1 MTRRER
7 VRYWFDRTMSKGT
20 PALIGWLGL
29 ASAALVLVVASA
41 AVVLAPRDSEE
52 NGHWTGMIWRSLL
65 RTLDPGTMGDDTGTG
80 PFLALMLVSTVGG
93 IFIVS
98 ALIGVLTTGLEAKI
112 GELRKGRSR
121 IVEQGHTVLL
131 GWSDQ
136 VFTVV
141 AELVEANQSKRRS
154 CVAILAD
161 RDKVEMEDAIRARVG
176 DLGRTR
182 IVCRTGDPLKVADVE
197 LVSPGTARSILIV
210 TPEVADAD
218 TRVIKVLLTLGAR
231 TWGRHRPHV
240 VAAVH
245 DSANLPAARLAGG
258 DRAHVIDADDVA
270 IRLIVQSHRQS
281 GLSQVCTELLDFAG
295 HEFYMRPEPSLAGVP
310 FGESLAAYDLGV
322 PAGLR
327 RGDGTV
333 LLNPPMDTV
342 IQADDEIIIL
352 AEDDLLIRLAAGP
365 PPAVREEALST
376 ATARDPVPERTLML
390 GWNHRAPK
398 IIELLDEFLAP
409 ASELVVAAP
418 REDPTGALPPAAN
431 LKIDFIRAEPTE
443 RPSLESLDVGSFQK
457 VIVLSDA
464 GHDPDHADARTL
476 VTLLHLRDMED
487 ALGTPPPT
495 EEPTP
500 HTPHAPRN
508 DPAPGGGAT
517 PHAPRNDPFAIVSE
531 INDDAN
537 REIAQVTKADDFVVS
552 EKLISLMLTQL
563 SENRHLYD
571 VFVDLL
577 DPAGSEIY
585 LKPACD
591 YLVPGAEANFATLIE
606 SARRRGEVALGYR
619 VTARFHEPPGYGV
632 KLNPDKAAPLT
643 LAADDRVIVLAED

>member
-1 MTRRER
+1 MGPVTRRER

-29 ASAALVLVVASA
+29 ASVALVLVVASA

-52 NGHWTGMIWRSLL
+52 NGHWTGMVWRSLL

-80 PFLALMLVSTVGG
+80 PFLALMLVSTIGG

-98 ALIGVLTTGLEAKI
+98 SLIGVLTTGLEAKI

-131 GWSDQ
+131 GWSEQ

-154 CVAILAD
+154 CVAILAN

-210 TPEVADAD
+210 TPEMADAD
-218 TRVIKVLLTLGAR
+218 TRVIKVLLSLGAR
-231 TWGRHRPHV
+231 TWGRQRPHV

-258 DRAHVIDADDVA
+258 ERAHIIDADDVA

-295 HEFYMRPEPSLAGVP
+295 HEFYMRPEPSLAGLP
-310 FGESLAAYDLGV
+310 FGDSLSAYDLGV

-342 IQADDEIIIL
+342 IRADDEIIIL
-352 AEDDLLIRLAAGP
+352 AEDDLLIRLASGP
-365 PPAVREEALST
+365 APAVREEAIG
-376 ATARDPVPERTLML
+376 APTAREPVPERTLML

-418 REDPTGALPPAAN
+418 REDPTGGLAPAAN
-431 LKIDFIRAEPTE
+431 LKVDFVRAEPTD
-443 RPSLESLDVGSFQK
+443 RPSLESLDVGSYQK

-487 ALGTPPPT
+487 ALGAPPPGEGT
-495 EEPTP
+495 A
-500 HTPHAPRN
+500 PHAPRS
-508 DPAPGGGAT
+508 
-517 PHAPRNDPFAIVSE
+517 DPFAIVSE

-585 LKPACD
+585 LKPAGD
-591 YLVPGAEANFATLIE
+591 YLVPGVEANFATLIE

-619 VTARFHEPPGYGV
+619 LTARFHEPPGYGV
-632 KLNPDKAAPLT
+632 ALNPDKAAPLT

>member
-1 MTRRER
+1 LAHATRGDRI
-7 VRYWFDRTMSKGT
+7 RYWFDRTMSKGT

-29 ASAALVLVVASA
+29 ASVALVLVVATA
-41 AVVLAPRDSEE
+41 AVVIAPGDSDG
-52 NGHWTGMIWRSLL
+52 NGHWPGMVWRSLL
-65 RTLDPGTMGDDTGTG
+65 RTLDPGTMGGDTGTA
-80 PFLALMLVSTVGG
+80 PFLALMLISTIGG

-98 ALIGVLTTGLEAKI
+98 SLIGVITTGLEAKI
-112 GELRKGRSR
+112 AELRKGRSR
-121 IVEQGHTVLL
+121 IVEHGHTVLL

-141 AELVEANQSKRRS
+141 AELVEANQSERRS

-161 RDKVEMEDAIRARVG
+161 RDKVAMEDAIRARVG

-197 LVSPGTARSILIV
+197 LVSPGTARSIMVV
-210 TPEVADAD
+210 TPEVEDAD
-218 TRVIKVLLTLGAR
+218 TRVIKVLLSLGAR
-231 TWGRHRPHV
+231 SWGRHRPHV

-258 DRAHVIDADDVA
+258 GAAHVIDADDVA

-281 GLSQVCTELLDFAG
+281 GLSQVCTDLLDYAG
-295 HEFYMRPEPSLAGVP
+295 HEFYMRAEPSLVGTT
-310 FGESLAAYDLGV
+310 FGESLSAYRLGV

-327 RGDGTV
+327 RADGAV

-342 IQADDEIIIL
+342 ISADDEIIVL
-352 AEDDLLIRLAAGP
+352 AEDDLMIELAAGP
-365 PPAVREEALST
+365 APAVSEPAITT
-376 ATARDPVPERTLML
+376 ATAREPVPERTLVL

-409 ASELVVAAP
+409 GSALVVAAP
-418 REDPTGALPPAAN
+418 REDPTGELPPPAN
-431 LKIDFIRAEPTE
+431 LKLGFVRAEPTE
-443 RPSLESLDVGSFQK
+443 RPSLESLDVGSYQH
-457 VIVLSDA
+457 VVVLSDE
-464 GHDPDHADARTL
+464 GHDREHADARTL

-487 ALGTPPPT
+487 ALG
-495 EEPTP
+495 
-500 HTPHAPRN
+500 
-508 DPAPGGGAT
+508 
-517 PHAPRNDPFAIVSE
+517 DPFAIVSE
-531 INDDAN
+531 INHDAN

-563 SENRHLYD
+563 SENRYLYE
-571 VFVDLL
+571 VFADLL

-591 YLVPGAEANFATLIE
+591 YLAPGAEADFATLIE

-619 VTARFHEPPGYGV
+619 LTERFHEPPGYGV
-632 KLNPDKAAPLT
+632 VLNPDKRAPLT
-643 LAADDRVIVLAED
+643 LSADDRVIVLAES

>member
-1 MTRRER
+1 MRRRDR

-29 ASAALVLVVASA
+29 ASVALVLVVASA

-52 NGHWTGMIWRSLL
+52 NGHWPGMVWRSLL

-80 PFLALMLVSTVGG
+80 PFLALMLLSTIGG

-112 GELRKGRSR
+112 SELRKGRSR

-131 GWSDQ
+131 GWSEQ

-154 CVAILAD
+154 CVAILAN
-161 RDKVEMEDAIRARVG
+161 RDKVEMEEAIRARVG

-210 TPEVADAD
+210 TPELADAD
-218 TRVIKVLLTLGAR
+218 TRVIKVLLSLGAR

-258 DRAHVIDADDVA
+258 DRAHIIDADDVT

-295 HEFYMRPEPSLAGVP
+295 HEFYMRPEPSLTGVP
-310 FGESLAAYDLGV
+310 FGEALAAYDLGV
-322 PAGLR
+322 PSGLR

-342 IQADDEIIIL
+342 ISADDEVIIL
-352 AEDDLLIRLAAGP
+352 AEDDLLISLAGGSG
-365 PPAVREEALST
+365 PAVREAAIGT
-376 ATARDPVPERTLML
+376 ATVREPVPERTLML

-418 REDPTGALPPAAN
+418 REDPTGELAAPAN

-443 RPSLESLDVGSFQK
+443 RPSLESLDVGSYQK

-464 GHDPDHADARTL
+464 GHEPDHADARTL

-487 ALGTPPPT
+487 ALGPPP
-495 EEPTP
+495 P
-500 HTPHAPRN
+500 
-508 DPAPGGGAT
+508 PGGT
-517 PHAPRNDPFAIVSE
+517 PPHAPRNDPFAIVSE

-591 YLVPGAEANFATLIE
+591 YLVPAVEANFATLIE

-619 VTARFHEPPGYGV
+619 LTARFHEPPGYGV
-632 KLNPDKAAPLT
+632 VLNPDKAAPLT
-643 LAADDRVIVLAED
+643 LSADDRVIVLAEN

>member
-1 MTRRER
+1 MAPVTRRDR

-29 ASAALVLVVASA
+29 ASVALVLVVASA

-52 NGHWTGMIWRSLL
+52 NGHWPGMVWRSLL
-65 RTLDPGTMGDDTGTG
+65 RTLDPGTMGGDTGTG
-80 PFLALMLVSTVGG
+80 PYLALMLVSTIGG

-98 ALIGVLTTGLEAKI
+98 SLIGVLTTGLEAKI
-112 GELRKGRSR
+112 SELRKGRSR
-121 IVEQGHTVLL
+121 IVEHGHTVLL
-131 GWSDQ
+131 GWSEQ

-154 CVAILAD
+154 CVAILAN

-197 LVSPGTARSILIV
+197 LVSPGTARSIMVV
-210 TPEVADAD
+210 TPEADDAD
-218 TRVIKVLLTLGAR
+218 TRVIKVLLSLGAR
-231 TWGRHRPHV
+231 DWGRRRPHV

-258 DRAHVIDADDVA
+258 PRAHVIDADDVA

-281 GLSQVCTELLDFAG
+281 GLSQVCTDLLDFAG
-295 HEFYMRPEPSLAGVP
+295 HEFYMRPEPALAGTP
-310 FGESLAAYDLGV
+310 FGESLSAYDLGV

-342 IQADDEIIIL
+342 IRADDEIIVL
-352 AEDDLLIRLAAGP
+352 AEDDLLIRLSGGP
-365 PPAVREEALST
+365 APSVREEAIST
-376 ATARDPVPERTLML
+376 ATAREPVPERTLML

-398 IIELLDEFLAP
+398 IIELLEEFLAP
-409 ASELVVAAP
+409 SSELVVAAP
-418 REDPTGALPPAAN
+418 REDPTADLAPAAN
-431 LKIDFIRAEPTE
+431 LKIDFVRAEPTE

-476 VTLLHLRDMED
+476 VTLLHLRDLED
-487 ALGTPPPT
+487 ALG
-495 EEPTP
+495 
-500 HTPHAPRN
+500 
-508 DPAPGGGAT
+508 
-517 PHAPRNDPFAIVSE
+517 DPFAIVSE

-591 YLVPGAEANFATLIE
+591 YLVPGAEADFATLIE

-619 VTARFHEPPGYGV
+619 LTSRFHDPPGYGV
-632 KLNPDKAAPLT
+632 VLNPDKAAPIT

>member
-1 MTRRER
+1 MTRVTRRDR

-29 ASAALVLVVASA
+29 ASGALVLVVATA
-41 AVVLAPRDSEE
+41 AVVIAPRDTAG
-52 NGHWTGMIWRSLL
+52 NGHWPGMVWRSLL
-65 RTLDPGTMGDDTGTG
+65 RTLDPGTMGGDTGSA
-80 PFLALMLVSTVGG
+80 PFLALMLVSTIGG

-98 ALIGVLTTGLEAKI
+98 SLIGVLTTGLEAKI
-112 GELRKGRSR
+112 TELRKGRSR
-121 IVEQGHTVLL
+121 IVEHGHTVLL
-131 GWSDQ
+131 GWSEQ

-141 AELVEANQSKRRS
+141 AELVEANQSERRS

-197 LVSPGTARSILIV
+197 LVSPGTARAIMVV
-210 TPEVADAD
+210 TPEAEDAD
-218 TRVIKVLLTLGAR
+218 TRVIKVLLSLGAR
-231 TWGRHRPHV
+231 AWGRRRPHV

-258 DRAHVIDADDVA
+258 PAAHVIDADDVA

-281 GLSQVCTELLDFAG
+281 GLSQVCTDLLDFAG
-295 HEFYMRPEPSLAGVP
+295 HEFYMRPEPSLAGLT
-310 FGESLAAYDLGV
+310 FGESLSAYDLGV

-327 RGDGTV
+327 HADGTV

-342 IQADDEIIIL
+342 LRAEDEIIVL
-352 AEDDLLIRLAAGP
+352 AEDDLLIRLATGP
-365 PPAVREEALST
+365 AAPVREAAITT
-376 ATARDPVPERTLML
+376 ATAREPVPERTLML

-409 ASELVVAAP
+409 GSALVVAAP
-418 REDPTGALPPAAN
+418 RADPTGVLAPAAN
-431 LKIDFIRAEPTE
+431 LKIGFVRAEPTE
-443 RPSLESLDVGSFQK
+443 RPSLESLDIGSFQH
-457 VIVLSDA
+457 VVVLSESGYDRE
-464 GHDPDHADARTL
+464 HADARTL

-487 ALGTPPPT
+487 ALG
-495 EEPTP
+495 
-500 HTPHAPRN
+500 
-508 DPAPGGGAT
+508 
-517 PHAPRNDPFAIVSE
+517 DPFAIVSE

-563 SENRHLYD
+563 SENRHLYE
-571 VFVDLL
+571 VFADLL

-591 YLVPGAEANFATLIE
+591 YLAPGAEADFATLIE

-619 VTARFHEPPGYGV
+619 LTERFHEPPGYGV
-632 KLNPDKAAPLT
+632 VLNPDKAASLT
-643 LAADDRVIVLAED
+643 LSAADRVIVLAES

>member
-1 MTRRER
+1 MTRVTRRDR

-29 ASAALVLVVASA
+29 ASGALVLVVATA
-41 AVVLAPRDSEE
+41 AVVIAPDDSES
-52 NGHWTGMIWRSLL
+52 NGHWPGMVWRSLL
-65 RTLDPGTMGDDTGTG
+65 RTLDPGTMGGDTGTA
-80 PFLALMLVSTVGG
+80 PFLGLMLVSTIGG

-98 ALIGVLTTGLEAKI
+98 SLIGVLTTGLESKI
-112 GELRKGRSR
+112 TELRKGRSR
-121 IVEQGHTVLL
+121 IVEHDHTVLL
-131 GWSDQ
+131 GWSEQ

-141 AELVEANQSKRRS
+141 AELVEANQSRRRS

-176 DLGRTR
+176 DLGHTR
-182 IVCRTGDPLKVADVE
+182 IVCRTGNPLKVADVE
-197 LVSPGTARSILIV
+197 LVSPGTARAIMVV
-210 TPEVADAD
+210 TPEVEESDA
-218 TRVIKVLLTLGAR
+218 RVIKVLLSLGAR
-231 TWGRHRPHV
+231 PWGRRRPHV

-258 DRAHVIDADDVA
+258 PAAHVIDADDVA

-281 GLSQVCTELLDFAG
+281 GLSQVCTDLLDFAG
-295 HEFYMRPEPSLAGVP
+295 HEFYMRAEPALAGMP
-310 FGESLAAYDLGV
+310 FGASLSAYDLGV

-327 RGDGTV
+327 RADGTV
-333 LLNPPMDTV
+333 LLNPPMDTE
-342 IQADDEIIIL
+342 IRADDEVIVL
-352 AEDDLLIRLAAGP
+352 AEDDLLIRLATGP
-365 PPAVREEALST
+365 APPVREAAITT
-376 ATARDPVPERTLML
+376 AATRHPAAERTLML

-409 ASELVVAAP
+409 DSALVVAAP
-418 REDPTGALPPAAN
+418 REDPTGALPPATN

-443 RPSLESLDVGSFQK
+443 RPALESLDLGSFQR

-464 GHDPDHADARTL
+464 RQDREHADARTL
-476 VTLLHLRDMED
+476 VTLLHLRDIED
-487 ALGTPPPT
+487 GLG
-495 EEPTP
+495 
-500 HTPHAPRN
+500 
-508 DPAPGGGAT
+508 
-517 PHAPRNDPFAIVSE
+517 DPFAIVSE

-563 SENRHLYD
+563 SENRYLYE
-571 VFVDLL
+571 VFADLL

-591 YLVPGAEANFATLIE
+591 YLAPDAEADFATLIE

-619 VTARFHEPPGYGV
+619 LTARFHDPPGYGV
-632 KLNPDKAAPLT
+632 VLNPDRTAPLT
-643 LAADDRVIVLAED
+643 LSADDRVIVLAEN

>member
-1 MTRRER
+1 MRRATRWDR

-29 ASAALVLVVASA
+29 ASAGLVLVVATT
-41 AVVLAPRDSEE
+41 AVVLTPRDSDH
-52 NGHWTGMIWRSLL
+52 NGNWPGMVWRSLL

-80 PFLALMLVSTVGG
+80 PFLALMLVATIGG

-98 ALIGVLTTGLEAKI
+98 SLIGVITTGLEGKI
-112 GELRKGRSR
+112 AELRKGRSR
-121 IVEQGHTVLL
+121 IVEHGHTVLL
-131 GWSDQ
+131 GWSEQ

-161 RDKVEMEDAIRARVG
+161 RDKVEMEDAIRDRVG

-182 IVCRTGDPLKVADVE
+182 IVCRTGDPLKLADVE
-197 LVSPGTARSILIV
+197 LVSPGTARSIMIV
-210 TPEVADAD
+210 TPEADDAD
-218 TRVIKVLLTLGAR
+218 TRVIKVLLSLGSR
-231 TWGRHRPHV
+231 PWGRSRPHV

-258 DRAHVIDADDVA
+258 GSAHVIDADDVA

-281 GLSQVCTELLDFAG
+281 GLSQVCTDLLDFAG
-295 HEFYMRPEPSLAGVP
+295 HEFYMRREPDLDGRTFGASL
-310 FGESLAAYDLGV
+310 SAYDLGI
-322 PAGLR
+322 PSGLR
-327 RGDGTV
+327 RADGTV

-342 IQADDEIIIL
+342 IRADDEIIVL
-352 AEDDLLIRLAAGP
+352 AEDDLLIRLASAP
-365 PPAVREEALST
+365 PPPVREAAITT
-376 ATARDPVPERTLML
+376 ATPREPIPERTLML

-398 IIELLDEFLAP
+398 IIELLDEFLASGS
-409 ASELVVAAP
+409 ALMVAAP
-418 REDPTGALPPAAN
+418 REDPTGRLRPCTG
-431 LKIDFIRAEPTE
+431 LKIGFVRAEPTE
-443 RPSLESLDVGSFQK
+443 RPSLESLDVGSYQH
-457 VIVLSDA
+457 VIVLSAEGFDRE
-464 GHDPDHADARTL
+464 HADARTL

-487 ALGTPPPT
+487 ALG
-495 EEPTP
+495 
-500 HTPHAPRN
+500 
-508 DPAPGGGAT
+508 
-517 PHAPRNDPFAIVSE
+517 DPFAIVSE

-591 YLVPGAEANFATLIE
+591 YLAPGEEADFATLIE
-606 SARRRGEVALGYR
+606 AARRRGEIALGYR
-619 VTARFHEPPGYGV
+619 LTARFHEPPAYGV
-632 KLNPDKAAPLT
+632 VLNPDKTAPLT
-643 LAADDRVIVLAED
+643 LSADDRVIVLAEN

>member
-1 MTRRER
+1 M
-7 VRYWFDRTMSKGT
+7 RYWFDRTMSKGT

-29 ASAALVLVVASA
+29 ASVALVVVVATA
-41 AVVLAPRDSEE
+41 AVVLAPGDSDE
-52 NGHWTGMIWRSLL
+52 NGHWPGMVWRSLL
-65 RTLDPGTMGDDTGTG
+65 RTLDPGTMGDDTGTA
-80 PFLALMLVSTVGG
+80 PFLALMLVSTIGG

-98 ALIGVLTTGLEAKI
+98 SLIGVLTTGLEAKI

-121 IVEQGHTVLL
+121 IVEHGHTVLL

-141 AELVEANQSKRRS
+141 AELVEANQSRRRS

-161 RDKVEMEDAIRARVG
+161 RDKVEMEEAIRARVG

-210 TPEVADAD
+210 TPELAEAD
-218 TRVIKVLLTLGAR
+218 TRVIKVLLALGAR
-231 TWGRHRPHV
+231 HWGEHGPHV

-258 DRAHVIDADDVA
+258 ERAHVIDADDVA

-281 GLSQVCTELLDFAG
+281 GLSQVCTELLDFVG
-295 HEFYMRPEPSLAGVP
+295 HEFYMRPEPSLAGRG
-310 FGESLAAYDLGV
+310 FGEALSAYDLGV
-322 PAGLR
+322 PGGLR
-327 RGDGTV
+327 RADGTIV
-333 LLNPPMDTV
+333 LNPPMDTV
-342 IQADDEIIIL
+342 LRADDEIIVL
-352 AEDDLLIRLAAGP
+352 AEDDLLIRLAGGAGP
-365 PPAVREEALST
+365 PVREEAIST
-376 ATARDPVPERTLML
+376 AVARDPVPERTLML

-398 IIELLDEFLAP
+398 IIELLDEFLA
-409 ASELVVAAP
+409 AGSELMVAAP
-418 REDPTGALPPAAN
+418 REDPTAGLPQPAN
-431 LKIDFIRAEPTE
+431 LKIDFVRAEPTE
-443 RPSLESLDVGSFQK
+443 RPSLESLDVGAYQK

-476 VTLLHLRDMED
+476 VTLLHLRDIGD
-487 ALGTPPPT
+487 ALGGASGHPPS
-495 EEPTP
+495 
-500 HTPHAPRN
+500 
-508 DPAPGGGAT
+508 GGGAT
-517 PHAPRNDPFAIVSE
+517 PHTPRHAPFAIVTE
-531 INDDAN
+531 INDDTN
-537 REIAQVTKADDFVVS
+537 REIAQVTRADDFIVS

-563 SENRHLYD
+563 SENQHLYD

-585 LKPACD
+585 LKPAGD

-619 VTARFHEPPGYGV
+619 RTARFHEPPGYGV
-632 KLNPDKAAPLT
+632 VLNPDKAAPLT
-643 LAADDRVIVLAED
+643 LAPDDRVIVLAEN

>member
-1 MTRRER
+1 
-7 VRYWFDRTMSKGT
+7 MSKGT

-29 ASAALVLVVASA
+29 ASAALVLVVATA
-41 AVVLAPRDSEE
+41 AVVIAPRDSDE
-52 NGHWTGMIWRSLL
+52 NGHWPGMVWRSLL

-80 PFLALMLVSTVGG
+80 PFLALMLLSTIGG

-98 ALIGVLTTGLEAKI
+98 SLIGVLTTGLEAKI

-131 GWSDQ
+131 GWSEQ

-141 AELVEANQSKRRS
+141 AELVEANQGKRRS
-154 CVAILAD
+154 CVAILAN
-161 RDKVEMEDAIRARVG
+161 RDKVEMEEAIRARVG

-182 IVCRTGDPLKVADVE
+182 IVCRTGDPLKVADLD

-210 TPEVADAD
+210 TPELEDAD
-218 TRVIKVLLTLGAR
+218 TRVIKVLLSLGAR
-231 TWGRHRPHV
+231 TWGRRRPHV

-245 DSANLPAARLAGG
+245 DPANLPAARLAGG
-258 DRAHVIDADDVA
+258 DLAHIIDADDVT

-295 HEFYMRPEPSLAGVP
+295 HEFYMRPEPALAGMP
-310 FGESLAAYDLGV
+310 FGESPAAYELGV
-322 PAGLR
+322 PSGLR
-327 RGDGTV
+327 RADGTV

-342 IQADDEIIIL
+342 IRADDEIIVL
-352 AEDDLLIRLAAGP
+352 AEDDLLIRLADGP
-365 PPAVREEALST
+365 APPVREEAIST
-376 ATARDPVPERTLML
+376 ATAREPVPERTLML

-409 ASELVVAAP
+409 GSEIMVAAP
-418 REDPTGALPPAAN
+418 REDPTGDLAAVAN
-431 LKIDFIRAEPTE
+431 LKIDFVRAEPTE
-443 RPSLESLDVGSFQK
+443 RPALEALGVGSYQK

-464 GHDPDHADARTL
+464 CYDPGHADARTL
-476 VTLLHLRDMED
+476 VTLLHLRDMGN
-487 ALGTPPPT
+487 ALQEGRRSA
-495 EEPTP
+495 EGAA
-500 HTPHAPRN
+500 HAP
-508 DPAPGGGAT
+508 GY
-517 PHAPRNDPFAIVSE
+517 PFAIVSE

-552 EKLISLMLTQL
+552 EKLISLMMTQL

-585 LKPACD
+585 LKPAGD

-606 SARRRGEVALGYR
+606 SARRRGEIALGYR
-619 VTARFHEPPGYGV
+619 LTARFHEPPGYGV
-632 KLNPDKAAPLT
+632 VLNPDKAAPLT
-643 LAADDRVIVLAED
+643 LSADDRVIVLAED

>member
-1 MTRRER
+1 MTRVTRRDR

-29 ASAALVLVVASA
+29 ASGALVLVVATA
-41 AVVLAPRDSEE
+41 AVVIAPDDSES
-52 NGHWTGMIWRSLL
+52 NGHWPGMVWRSLL
-65 RTLDPGTMGDDTGTG
+65 RTLDPGTMGDDAGTA
-80 PFLALMLVSTVGG
+80 PFLGLMLVSTIGG

-98 ALIGVLTTGLEAKI
+98 SLIGVLTTGLESKI
-112 GELRKGRSR
+112 TELRKGRSR
-121 IVEQGHTVLL
+121 IVEHDHTVLL
-131 GWSDQ
+131 GWSEQ

-141 AELVEANQSKRRS
+141 AELVEANQSRRRS

-197 LVSPGTARSILIV
+197 LVSPGTARSIMV
-210 TPEVADAD
+210 VAPEVEESDA
-218 TRVIKVLLTLGAR
+218 RVIKVLLSLGAR
-231 TWGRHRPHV
+231 PWGRGRPHV

-258 DRAHVIDADDVA
+258 PAAHVIDADDVA

-281 GLSQVCTELLDFAG
+281 GLSQVCTDLLDFAG
-295 HEFYMRPEPSLAGVP
+295 HEFYMRAEPALAGMP
-310 FGESLAAYDLGV
+310 FGASLSAYDLGV

-327 RGDGTV
+327 RADGTV
-333 LLNPPMDTV
+333 LLNPPMDTA
-342 IQADDEIIIL
+342 IRSDDEVIVL
-352 AEDDLLIRLAAGP
+352 AEDDLLIRLATGP
-365 PPAVREEALST
+365 APPVREAAITT
-376 ATARDPVPERTLML
+376 ATARHPVAERTLML

-409 ASELVVAAP
+409 DSALVVAAP
-418 REDPTGALPPAAN
+418 REDPTGALPPATN
-431 LKIDFIRAEPTE
+431 LRVDFVRAEPTE
-443 RPSLESLDVGSFQK
+443 RPALESLDLGSFQR

-464 GHDPDHADARTL
+464 RQDREHADARTL
-476 VTLLHLRDMED
+476 VTLLHLRDIED
-487 ALGTPPPT
+487 GLG
-495 EEPTP
+495 
-500 HTPHAPRN
+500 
-508 DPAPGGGAT
+508 
-517 PHAPRNDPFAIVSE
+517 DPFAIVSE

-563 SENRHLYD
+563 SENRHLYE
-571 VFVDLL
+571 VFADLL

-591 YLVPGAEANFATLIE
+591 YLAPDAEADFATLIE

-619 VTARFHEPPGYGV
+619 LTERFHEPPGYGV
-632 KLNPDKAAPLT
+632 VLNPDKTAPLT
-643 LAADDRVIVLAED
+643 LSADDRVIVLAEN

>member
-1 MTRRER
+1 MAPVTRRER
-7 VRYWFDRTMSKGT
+7 IRYWFDRTMSKGT

-29 ASAALVLVVASA
+29 ASVALVLVVATA
-41 AVVLAPRDSEE
+41 AVVIAPRDTDE
-52 NGHWTGMIWRSLL
+52 NGDWPGMVWRSLL

-80 PFLALMLVSTVGG
+80 PFLALMLTSTVGG

-98 ALIGVLTTGLEAKI
+98 SLIGVLTTGLEAKI

-121 IVEQGHTVLL
+121 IVEHDHTVLL
-131 GWSDQ
+131 GWSEQ

-182 IVCRTGDPLKVADVE
+182 IVCRTGNPLKVADVE

-258 DRAHVIDADDVA
+258 ERAHVIDADDVA

-295 HEFYMRPEPSLAGVP
+295 HEFYMRLEPALAGVP
-310 FGESLAAYDLGV
+310 FGESLSAYDLGV

-327 RGDGTV
+327 RADGTV

-342 IQADDEIIIL
+342 IRADDEVIVL
-352 AEDDLLIRLAAGP
+352 AEDDLLIRLAGGP
-365 PPAVREEALST
+365 PPPVREEAIST
-376 ATARDPVPERTLML
+376 AVARDPVPERTLML

-409 ASELVVAAP
+409 GSELVVAAP
-418 REDPTGALPPAAN
+418 REDPTGQLSEPAN
-431 LKIDFIRAEPTE
+431 LKVGFVRAEPTE
-443 RPSLESLDVGSFQK
+443 RPSLESLDVGGYQK

-464 GHDPDHADARTL
+464 GHDPDTADARTL

-487 ALGTPPPT
+487 ALGDPGTPGGDSVSRGGT
-495 EEPTP
+495 TP
-500 HTPHAPRN
+500 HT
-508 DPAPGGGAT
+508 
-517 PHAPRNDPFAIVSE
+517 PRNDPFAIVSE

-591 YLVPGAEANFATLIE
+591 YLVPGAAADFATLIE

-619 VTARFHEPPGYGV
+619 LTARFHEPPGYGV
-632 KLNPDKAAPLT
+632 VLNPDKTAPLT
-643 LAADDRVIVLAED
+643 LAADDRVIVLAEN

>member
-1 MTRRER
+1 MTRRDR

-29 ASAALVLVVASA
+29 ASVALVLVVASA

-52 NGHWTGMIWRSLL
+52 NGHWPGMVWRSLL

-80 PFLALMLVSTVGG
+80 PFLALMLVSTIGG

-98 ALIGVLTTGLEAKI
+98 SLIGVLTTGLEAKI

-121 IVEQGHTVLL
+121 IVEHGHTVLL
-131 GWSDQ
+131 GWSEQ

-154 CVAILAD
+154 CVAILAN

-210 TPEVADAD
+210 TPELEDAD
-218 TRVIKVLLTLGAR
+218 TRVIKVLLSLGAR
-231 TWGRHRPHV
+231 TWERDPPHV

-258 DRAHVIDADDVA
+258 DRAHIIDADDVA

-295 HEFYMRPEPSLAGVP
+295 HEFYMRPEPSLAGRP
-310 FGESLAAYDLGV
+310 FGESLSAYDLGV

-327 RGDGTV
+327 RHDGTV

-342 IQADDEIIIL
+342 IRADDEIIIL
-352 AEDDLLIRLAAGP
+352 AEDDLLISLAGDRG
-365 PPAVREEALST
+365 PAVREEAIST
-376 ATARDPVPERTLML
+376 AVAREPVPERTLML

-409 ASELVVAAP
+409 ASELTVAAP
-418 REDPTGALPPAAN
+418 REDPTESLPAPAN
-431 LKIDFIRAEPTE
+431 LKIDFVRAEPTE
-443 RPSLESLDVGSFQK
+443 RPSLESLDVGSYQK

-464 GHDPDHADARTL
+464 GHAPDHADARTL
-476 VTLLHLRDMED
+476 VTLLHLRDMAD
-487 ALGTPPPT
+487 ALGAPPPARGA
-495 EEPTP
+495 TP
-500 HTPHAPRN
+500 HTPRH
-508 DPAPGGGAT
+508 DPPTRGGTT
-517 PHAPRNDPFAIVSE
+517 PHTPRHDPFAIVSE
-531 INDDAN
+531 MHDDAN

-591 YLVPGAEANFATLIE
+591 YLVPGVQANFATLIE

-619 VTARFHEPPGYGV
+619 ITARFHEPPGYGV
-632 KLNPDKAAPLT
+632 ALNPDKAAPIT

>member
-1 MTRRER
+1 MRRR
-7 VRYWFDRTMSKGT
+7 DRMRYWFDRTMSKGT

-29 ASAALVLVVASA
+29 ASVALVVVVASA
-41 AVVLAPRDSEE
+41 AVLLAPRDSEE
-52 NGHWTGMIWRSLL
+52 NGHWPGMVWRSLL

-80 PFLALMLVSTVGG
+80 PFLALMLVSTIGG

-98 ALIGVLTTGLEAKI
+98 SLIGVLTTGLEAKI

-121 IVEQGHTVLL
+121 IVEHGHTVLL

-141 AELVEANQSKRRS
+141 GELVEANQSRRRS

-210 TPEVADAD
+210 TPELADAD
-218 TRVIKVLLTLGAR
+218 TRVIKVLLALGAR
-231 TWGRHRPHV
+231 NWGEHGPHV

-258 DRAHVIDADDVA
+258 ERAHVIDADDVA

-281 GLSQVCTELLDFAG
+281 GLSQVCTELLDFVG
-295 HEFYMRPEPSLAGVP
+295 HEFYMRPEPSLAGRP
-310 FGESLAAYDLGV
+310 FGESLSAYDLGV
-322 PAGLR
+322 PGGLR
-327 RGDGTV
+327 RADGAV

-342 IQADDEIIIL
+342 LRADDEVIIL
-352 AEDDLLIRLAAGP
+352 AEDDLLIRLAGGQAP
-365 PPAVREEALST
+365 PVREEAIST
-376 ATARDPVPERTLML
+376 AVAREPVPERTLVL

-398 IIELLDEFLAP
+398 IIELLDEFLA
-409 ASELVVAAP
+409 AGSELVVAAP
-418 REDPTGALPPAAN
+418 REDPTTGLPPPAN
-431 LKIDFIRAEPTE
+431 LKIDFVRAEPTE
-443 RPSLESLDVGSFQK
+443 RPSLESLDVGTYQK

-464 GHDPDHADARTL
+464 GHDADHADARTL

-487 ALGTPPPT
+487 ALTSPG
-495 EEPTP
+495 
-500 HTPHAPRN
+500 APL
-508 DPAPGGGAT
+508 G
-517 PHAPRNDPFAIVSE
+517 DPFAIVSE

-537 REIAQVTKADDFVVS
+537 REIAQVTKADDFIVS

-585 LKPACD
+585 LKPAGD

-619 VTARFHEPPGYGV
+619 LTARFHEPPGYGV
-632 KLNPDKAAPLT
+632 VLNPDKAAPLT
-643 LAADDRVIVLAED
+643 LAADDRVIVLAEN

>member
-1 MTRRER
+1 MARVTRRDR

-29 ASAALVLVVASA
+29 ASGALVLVVATA
-41 AVVLAPRDSEE
+41 AVVIAPRDSAE
-52 NGHWTGMIWRSLL
+52 NGRWPGMVWRSLL
-65 RTLDPGTMGDDTGTG
+65 RTLDPGTMGGDTGTG
-80 PFLALMLVSTVGG
+80 PFLALMLVSTIGG

-98 ALIGVLTTGLEAKI
+98 SLIGVLTTGLETKI
-112 GELRKGRSR
+112 TELRKGRSR
-121 IVEQGHTVLL
+121 IVEHGHTVLL
-131 GWSDQ
+131 GWSEQ

-141 AELVEANQSKRRS
+141 AELVEANQSRRRS
-154 CVAILAD
+154 CVAILAN

-182 IVCRTGDPLKVADVE
+182 IVCRTGDPLKVSDVE
-197 LVSPGTARSILIV
+197 LVSPGTARSILVV

-231 TWGRHRPHV
+231 KWGRHRPHV

-281 GLSQVCTELLDFAG
+281 GLSQVCTDLLDFAG
-295 HEFYMRPEPSLAGVP
+295 HEFYMRPEPSLAGTP
-310 FGESLAAYDLGV
+310 FGDALSAYELGV

-342 IQADDEIIIL
+342 IRADDEIIVL
-352 AEDDLLIRLAAGP
+352 AEDDLLISLAGGP
-365 PPAVREEALST
+365 APPVREEAITT
-376 ATARDPVPERTLML
+376 ATAHLPVPERTLML

-398 IIELLDEFLAP
+398 IIELLDAFLAP

-418 REDPTGALPPAAN
+418 REDPTCGLPTPVN
-431 LKIDFIRAEPTE
+431 LKLGFVRAEPTE
-443 RPSLESLDVGSFQK
+443 RPSLESLDVGAYQH

-464 GHDPDHADARTL
+464 DHDREHADARTL

-487 ALGTPPPT
+487 ALG
-495 EEPTP
+495 
-500 HTPHAPRN
+500 
-508 DPAPGGGAT
+508 
-517 PHAPRNDPFAIVSE
+517 DPFAIVSE

-591 YLVPGAEANFATLIE
+591 YLVPGLEADFATLIE

-619 VTARFHEPPGYGV
+619 LTAHFHEPPGYGV
-632 KLNPDKAAPLT
+632 VLNPGKTAPLT
-643 LAADDRVIVLAED
+643 LSADDRVIVLAEN

>member
-1 MTRRER
+1 MTRVTRRDR

-29 ASAALVLVVASA
+29 ASGALVLVVATA
-41 AVVLAPRDSEE
+41 AVVIAPADSRS
-52 NGHWTGMIWRSLL
+52 NGHWPGMVWRSLL
-65 RTLDPGTMGDDTGTG
+65 RTLDPGTMGGDTGTA
-80 PFLALMLVSTVGG
+80 PFLGLMLVSTIGG

-98 ALIGVLTTGLEAKI
+98 SLIGVLTTGLESKI
-112 GELRKGRSR
+112 TELRKGRSR
-121 IVEQGHTVLL
+121 IVEHDHTVLL
-131 GWSDQ
+131 GWSEQ

-141 AELVEANQSKRRS
+141 AELVEANQSRRRS

-176 DLGRTR
+176 DPGHTR

-197 LVSPGTARSILIV
+197 LVSPGTARAIMVV
-210 TPEVADAD
+210 TPEAEESDA
-218 TRVIKVLLTLGAR
+218 RVIKVLLSLGAR
-231 TWGRHRPHV
+231 SWGRHRPHV

-258 DRAHVIDADDVA
+258 PAAHVIDADDVA

-281 GLSQVCTELLDFAG
+281 GLSQVCTDLLDFAG
-295 HEFYMRPEPSLAGVP
+295 HEFYMRAEPALAGMP
-310 FGESLAAYDLGV
+310 FGASLSAYDLGV

-327 RGDGTV
+327 RADGTV
-333 LLNPPMDTV
+333 LLNPPMDTA
-342 IQADDEIIIL
+342 IRADDEVIVL
-352 AEDDLLIRLAAGP
+352 AEDDLLIRLATGP
-365 PPAVREEALST
+365 APPVREAAITT
-376 ATARDPVPERTLML
+376 ATARPPVAERTLML

-409 ASELVVAAP
+409 DSALVVAAP

-431 LKIDFIRAEPTE
+431 LKIGFVRAEPTE
-443 RPSLESLDVGSFQK
+443 RPALESLDLGSFQR

-464 GHDPDHADARTL
+464 RQDREHADARTL
-476 VTLLHLRDMED
+476 VTLLHLRDIED
-487 ALGTPPPT
+487 GLG
-495 EEPTP
+495 
-500 HTPHAPRN
+500 
-508 DPAPGGGAT
+508 
-517 PHAPRNDPFAIVSE
+517 DPFAIVSE

-563 SENRHLYD
+563 SENRHLYE
-571 VFVDLL
+571 VFADLL

-591 YLVPGAEANFATLIE
+591 YLAPGAEADFATLIE

-619 VTARFHEPPGYGV
+619 LTERFHEPPGYGV
-632 KLNPDKAAPLT
+632 VLNPAKTAPLT
-643 LAADDRVIVLAED
+643 LSADDRVIVLAEN

>member
-1 MTRRER
+1 MRRATRWDR

-29 ASAALVLVVASA
+29 ASAALVVVVATA
-41 AVVLAPRDSEE
+41 AVIVAPDDSAD
-52 NGHWTGMIWRSLL
+52 NGNWPGMVWRSLL

-80 PFLALMLVSTVGG
+80 PFLGLMLLATVGG

-98 ALIGVLTTGLEAKI
+98 SLIGVITTGLEGKI
-112 GELRKGRSR
+112 AELRKGRSR
-121 IVEQGHTVLL
+121 VVEHGHTVLL
-131 GWSDQ
+131 GWSEQ

-141 AELVEANQSKRRS
+141 AELVEANQSKRKS
-154 CVAILAD
+154 CVAILAN
-161 RDKVEMEDAIRARVG
+161 RDKVEMEDAIRDRVG

-182 IVCRTGDPLKVADVE
+182 IVCRTGDPLKIADVE
-197 LVSPGTARSILIV
+197 LVSPGTARSIVIV
-210 TPEVADAD
+210 TPETEDAD
-218 TRVIKVLLTLGAR
+218 TRVIKVLLSLGSR
-231 TWGRHRPHV
+231 EWGRRRPHV

-258 DRAHVIDADDVA
+258 ENANVIDADDVA

-281 GLSQVCTELLDFAG
+281 GLSQVYTDLLDFAG
-295 HEFYMRPEPSLAGVP
+295 HEFYMRREPALAGTT
-310 FGESLAAYDLGV
+310 FGDALSAYELGI
-322 PAGLR
+322 PSGLR
-327 RGDGTV
+327 RADGTV

-342 IQADDEIIIL
+342 IRTDDEVIVL
-352 AEDDLLIRLAAGP
+352 AEDDLLIRLASDPAP
-365 PPAVREEALST
+365 PVKEAAIAT
-376 ATARDPVPERTLML
+376 ATPRAPEPERTLML

-409 ASELVVAAP
+409 GSALTVAAP
-418 REDPTGALPPAAN
+418 REDPTGRLRPRTN
-431 LKIDFIRAEPTE
+431 LAVDFVRAEPTD
-443 RPSLESLDVGSFQK
+443 RPSLEALDVGSYQHI
-457 VIVLSDA
+457 IVLSEE
-464 GHDPDHADARTL
+464 GVDHKSADARTL

-487 ALGTPPPT
+487 ALG
-495 EEPTP
+495 
-500 HTPHAPRN
+500 
-508 DPAPGGGAT
+508 
-517 PHAPRNDPFAIVSE
+517 DPFSIVSE

-563 SENRHLYD
+563 SENRYLYD

-591 YLVPGAEANFATLIE
+591 YLVPGEEADFATLTE

-619 VTARFHEPPGYGV
+619 LTEHFHEPPDYGV
-632 KLNPDKAAPLT
+632 VLNPDKTAPLT